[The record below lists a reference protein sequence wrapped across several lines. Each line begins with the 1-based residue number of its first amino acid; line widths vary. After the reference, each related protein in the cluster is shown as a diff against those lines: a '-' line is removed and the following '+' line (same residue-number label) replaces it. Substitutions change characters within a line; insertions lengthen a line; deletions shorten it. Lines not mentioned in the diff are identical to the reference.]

1 MISLKKNKY
10 KTFIFLL
17 LFSQFAIAS
26 SATKS
31 NNFLIKNKPTQQV
44 NLLDLRV
51 NNPDPDIFYLK
62 VTDFN

>member
-1 MISLKKNKY
+1 MITSKKNKY

-26 SATKS
+26 SAIKS
-31 NNFLIKNKPTQQV
+31 NNFLIKKKSKQQV
-44 NLLDLRV
+44 DLLDLRV
-51 NNPDPDIFYLK
+51 NNPAPDILYLK